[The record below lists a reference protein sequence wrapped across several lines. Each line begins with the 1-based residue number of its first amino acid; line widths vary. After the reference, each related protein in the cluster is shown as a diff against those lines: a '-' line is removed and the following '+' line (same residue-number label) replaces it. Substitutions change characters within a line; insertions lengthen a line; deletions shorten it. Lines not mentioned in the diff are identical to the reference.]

1 MDRFPSKITR
11 RRALQ
16 ALASVALCGRAGTLH
31 GEPAGKT
38 REQTPWLTLPP
49 TPELPQTDRSGIAEV
64 NGTRLF
70 YAQFGEGE
78 PVLLLHG
85 GMGSSNYWAYQ
96 IGSLARTH
104 AVTVMDTRGHGR
116 SPVTSSAF
124 GYELFADDVVAL
136 MDYLRLPKASLVGW
150 SDGAVTGLLTAMH
163 RPDRV
168 ARLFTF
174 GANFSDDGAK
184 AGGGRTSVFVAYSSR
199 CRAEYRTLSPEPDK
213 WPELIA
219 GLRATWHSEV
229 HITKRKLAT
238 LKCPTTMCVGQY
250 DEIIKWERAQDMAG
264 AIPGGRFVL
273 LPGVSHFGMLQNP
286 ELFNRA
292 LEEFLAT

>member
-1 MDRFPSKITR
+1 MHRYPPDITR

-16 ALASVALCGRAGTLH
+16 TLAGIALSGGAASLRGHASAADN
-31 GEPAGKT
+31 P
-38 REQTPWLTLPP
+38 PWLTLPP
-49 TPELPQTDRSGIAEV
+49 TPPLPPTDRSGLAEV

-70 YAQFGEGE
+70 YAQFGQGE

-85 GMGSSNYWAYQ
+85 GMGSSNYWGYQ
-96 IGSLARTH
+96 IESLARSH

-136 MDYLRLPKASLVGW
+136 MDYLQLPNASLVGW
-150 SDGAVTGLLTAMH
+150 SDGAVTGLLAAMR

-174 GANFSDDGAK
+174 GANFSAAGAK
-184 AGGGRTSVFVAYSSR
+184 AGGGRTPVFAAYSSR
-199 CRAEYRTLSPEPDK
+199 CRDEYRTLSPNPDK

-219 GLRATWHSEV
+219 GLRATWHSELN
-229 HITKRKLAT
+229 ITKRKLGT

-250 DEIIKWERAQDMAG
+250 DEIIKWERAQDMAQ
-264 AIPGGRFVL
+264 AIPAGRFVL
-273 LPGVSHFGMLQNP
+273 LPDVSHFAMLQNP
-286 ELFNRA
+286 EQFNAA
-292 LEEFLAT
+292 LVEFLAG

>member
-1 MDRFPSKITR
+1 MHRFTPEITR

-16 ALASVALCGRAGTLH
+16 TLAGIALCGAAGGLNAAA
-31 GEPAGKT
+31 GEPSETA
-38 REQTPWLTLPP
+38 PWLTLPP
-49 TPELPQTDRSGIAEV
+49 TPALPPPDRSGIAEV

-70 YAQFGEGE
+70 YAQFGRGE

-85 GMGSSNYWAYQ
+85 GMGSSNYWGYQ
-96 IGSLARTH
+96 IESLARSH

-136 MDYLRLPKASLVGW
+136 MDYLRLPNASLVGW
-150 SDGAVTGLLTAMH
+150 SDGAVTGLLAAMR

-174 GANFSDDGAK
+174 GANFSADGAK
-184 AGGGRTSVFVAYSSR
+184 AGGGRTPVFAAYSSR
-199 CRAEYRTLSPEPDK
+199 CRDEYRTLSPKPDK

-219 GLRATWHSEV
+219 GLRTTWHSELN
-229 HITKRKLAT
+229 ITKRKLGT

-250 DEIIKWERAQDMAG
+250 DEIIKWERAQDMAQ
-264 AIPGGRFVL
+264 AIPAGRFVL
-273 LPGVSHFGMLQNP
+273 LPDVSHFAMLQNP
-286 ELFNRA
+286 EQFNRA
-292 LEEFLAT
+292 LADFLAG